1 MSVGLITVIEESF
14 MGEAISLPQQLQEQL
29 LRLQQLQQT
38 LQVVVSQRQQ
48 LELERSEV
56 DRALSEIEKMTD
68 DAVIFKSVG
77 SLLIK
82 SERKKVID
90 ELRERRELVET
101 RITVLTRQQTRAEE
115 RIKELQQI
123 IQERLKPSSG
133 N

>member
-1 MSVGLITVIEESF
+1 

>member
-1 MSVGLITVIEESF
+1 MSETG
-14 MGEAISLPQQLQEQL
+14 SLPQQLQEQL

-56 DRALSEIEKMTD
+56 DRALGELEKMAD
-68 DAVIFKSVG
+68 DATVYKSVG

-82 SERKKVID
+82 SEKKKVID
-90 ELRERRELVET
+90 ELHERKELIET

-115 RIKELQQI
+115 RVKELQQLL
-123 IQERLKPSSG
+123 QERLKSSSSS
-133 N
+133 

>member
-1 MSVGLITVIEESF
+1 MSEIG
-14 MGEAISLPQQLQEQL
+14 SLPPQLQEQL

-56 DRALSEIEKMTD
+56 DRALSELEKMAD
-68 DAVIFKSVG
+68 DSIIYKSVG

-82 SERKKVID
+82 SEKKKVID
-90 ELRERRELVET
+90 ELHERKELVET

-115 RIKELQQI
+115 RAKELQQL

-133 N
+133 SQLLQ

>member
-1 MSVGLITVIEESF
+1 MSEIG
-14 MGEAISLPQQLQEQL
+14 SLPPQLQEQL

-56 DRALSEIEKMTD
+56 DRALNELEKMAD
-68 DAVIFKSVG
+68 DSIIYKSVG
-77 SLLIK
+77 SLLLK
-82 SERKKVID
+82 SEKKKVMD
-90 ELRERRELVET
+90 ELHERKELVET

-115 RIKELQQI
+115 RVKELQQL

-133 N
+133 SQLQ